1 MKKFVALI
9 LAVCTC
15 LSLCALFASCETKN
29 QIPGQATNVPAV
41 YEIECAL
48 DPIYNESLIYLT
60 FGVDANGNTYTK
72 KITTKLDEN
81 NNRVANVTTE
91 QVYVKTGD
99 GQYDVYA
106 KPENADATAKFEL
119 KESITNSMGSS
130 PYLTGTQG
138 YFAMGWVNKN
148 RADFRDGYT
157 YTEITS
163 AELDADA
170 SVKSL
175 LEELGCKFYKYA
187 KEGGDKYAILAVQ
200 PDMDIVL
207 FYGSN
212 YAEGTYT
219 TDFVVSRFE
228 KDHTKNYS
236 DLVK

>member
-1 MKKFVALI
+1 MKKLVSLFMAL
-9 LAVCTC
+9 LLC
-15 LSLCALFASCETKN
+15 LSMCAIFAGCGGNNK
-29 QIPGQATNVPAV
+29 IPGQATNVPAV

-48 DPIYNESLIYLT
+48 DPIANESLIYLT
-60 FGVDANGNTYTK
+60 YGVDAGGNIYFK
-72 KITTKLDEN
+72 KTTTKLDDN
-81 NNRVANVTTE
+81 NNRVPNVTTE
-91 QVYVKTGD
+91 YVYVKTGD
-99 GQYDVYA
+99 GQYNVYS
-106 KPENADATAKFEL
+106 KPENADATDKFEL
-119 KESITNSMGSS
+119 KESLPNAMGSS

-148 RADFRDGYT
+148 RADFSDGYT

-170 SVKSL
+170 AAKSL

-187 KEGGDKYAILAVQ
+187 KEGSDKYAILAIQ

>member
-1 MKKFVALI
+1 MKKLVSLFMAL
-9 LAVCTC
+9 LLC
-15 LSLCALFASCETKN
+15 LSMCAMFAGCGGNNK
-29 QIPGQATNVPAV
+29 IPGQATNVPAV

-48 DPIYNESLIYLT
+48 DPIANESLIYLT
-60 FGVDANGNTYTK
+60 YGVDAGGNIYFK
-72 KITTKLDEN
+72 KTTTKLDDN
-81 NNRVANVTTE
+81 NNRVPNVTTE
-91 QVYVKTGD
+91 YVYVKTGD
-99 GQYDVYA
+99 GQYNVYS
-106 KPENADATAKFEL
+106 KPENADATDKFEQD
-119 KESITNSMGSS
+119 GSS
-130 PYLTGTQG
+130 SATPANYLTGTDG
-138 YFAMGWVNKN
+138 YFNMGWVNKN
-148 RADFRDGYT
+148 RADFSDGYT

-170 SVKSL
+170 AAKSL

-187 KEGGDKYAILAVQ
+187 KEGSDKYAILAIQ